1 MLNRI
6 IRFSLEHRLLVL
18 GASAFLL
25 VYGSYV
31 LLAQLAVDIF
41 PDLNRPTVTVFTEA
55 PGLAPEEVEVQVT
68 LPLEYAL
75 NGATDVER
83 IRSQSGVGLS
93 LLFVEFSW
101 DSDIYRDRQIV
112 AEKLELARSRLPV
125 GLTPV
130 LGPISSIMGEILLVA
145 VRTDALQSSSGDA
158 DAAAESAA
166 MEIRSLA
173 DWVIRPRLLA
183 VPGVSQVTVIGGGVR
198 QYQIL
203 ASTERLQQYG
213 VSLGELQAAVGNS
226 NQNTSGGFLISPNR
240 EFMIRNLGRTASL
253 DEIGETVVAYRN
265 EQPIYVRDVARLQF
279 GPPVA
284 RGSAGFNASPAVIL
298 SVYKQPN
305 ASTIPLTRSVEE
317 ALASLQGSLPPGVEL
332 DTQVFR
338 QADFIARAIDNV
350 KEGLWEGAVLVT
362 LVLVLFLWNFRT
374 TVISVMA
381 IPMSFLITFLLMRAL
396 NLSINTMTLGGLA
409 VAIGDVIDDAIVDVE
424 NVYRRLKQN
433 KERGEPKPAL
443 QVVFEASSEIRNSIV
458 YATLIIILVTAPLF
472 FLSGVEGRMFAP
484 LAVAFIV
491 SLLAS
496 LLVSLTLTPV
506 MSYYLLPRARFMDE
520 PGDAFLV
527 RWLKKQQN
535 RLLRFTLPNAW
546 EVLIAAAFLVLF
558 AVAFIFPMGREF
570 LPPFNEGTLTVNVLA
585 EPGISLP
592 ESDEIGRLAERKI
605 LEVAG
610 VRSTGRRTGRA
621 ELDEH
626 AEGVYYTEIEVN
638 FDAAAP
644 DKDAIIQEVRNK
656 LAILPGAAVN
666 IGQPISHRLEHMQ
679 SGVRAQIAVKLFGPE
694 LPVLREK
701 AAELESVMKTV
712 PGMVDVSVERQ
723 SLVPEVIV
731 AVDRRRASTY
741 GLQVAEVN
749 EVLETALQ
757 GTVVSQVLDGQRS
770 YDVVVRL
777 DEPYRDDLQAIG
789 NVLIDTPAGGKI
801 PVREIAAI
809 TLRTAPNQIWRE
821 NAQRRIAI
829 QANVAGRDLRGAV
842 TELSE
847 RVAAQV
853 SLPQG
858 YFVVYGGQFEFE
870 QVATRLI
877 LILSVFS
884 ILGVFLLLYGHFR
897 FAVVALQVMVNIPL
911 ALVGGVIAV
920 YFMTDGVLSVASLI
934 GFISVGGIAAR
945 NGIMMISH
953 YIHLVRYEGEVFDEK
968 MIARGT
974 LERLRPVLMTAL
986 TAILG
991 VLPLVFA
998 RGEAGKELLQ
1008 PIATVIAGGLISSTL
1023 LDWAVTPA
1031 LFHKFGKPVCDYY
1044 LSGREQAEHV
1054 ALTDPSQ
1061 SPSPAW
1067 NPGD

>member
-18 GASAFLL
+18 GTAAFLL
-25 VYGSYV
+25 VYGTYV
-31 LLAQLAVDIF
+31 VLTQLAVDIF

-112 AEKLELARSRLPV
+112 AEKLELARSRLPA
-125 GLTPV
+125 GLTPI

-145 VRTDALQSSSGDA
+145 VH
-158 DAAAESAA
+158 AEDSRASA
-166 MEIRSLA
+166 MEIRTLA

-183 VPGVSQVTVIGGGVR
+183 VPGVSQVTVIGGDVR

-203 ASTERLQQYG
+203 ASTDRLRQYG
-213 VSLGELQAAVGNS
+213 VTLHELEAAVANS
-226 NQNTSGGFLISPNR
+226 NQNTSGGFLVSPNR
-240 EFMIRNLGRTASL
+240 EFMIRNVGRTASL
-253 DEIGETVVAYRN
+253 EEIGETVVAYRN

-284 RGSAGFNASPAVIL
+284 RGSAGLNGSPAVIL

-305 ASTIPLTRSVEE
+305 AGTIPLTRSVEE
-317 ALASLQGSLPPGVEL
+317 ALASLRGSLPAGVML
-332 DTQVFR
+332 DAQVFR
-338 QADFIARAIDNV
+338 QSDFIERAIDNV
-350 KEGLWEGAVLVT
+350 KEGLWLGGILVG
-362 LVLVLFLWNFRT
+362 LVLFLFIWNFRT
-374 TVISVMA
+374 TLISITA
-381 IPMSFLITFLLMRAL
+381 IPMSFLITFLFMRL
-396 NLSINTMTLGGLA
+396 FDLSINTMTLGGLA

-424 NVYRRLKQN
+424 NVYRRLKEN

-458 YATLIIILVTAPLF
+458 YATLIIILVFTPLF

-484 LAVAFIV
+484 LGVAFIV

-506 MSYYLLPRARFMDE
+506 MSYYLLPRAGFMDE

-527 RWLKKQQN
+527 RWLKEQQT
-535 RLLRFTLPNAW
+535 RLLGFTLPNAW
-546 EVLIAAAFLVLF
+546 EVLVVAAFLVFF

-605 LEVAG
+605 LEVPG

-638 FDAAAP
+638 LDPGAGGAAA
-644 DKDAIIQEVRNK
+644 KDAIIAAIRDK
-656 LAILPGAAVN
+656 LSILPGVAVN

-679 SGVRAQIAVKLFGPE
+679 SGVRAQIAVKLFGPD
-694 LPVLREK
+694 LAVLREK

-712 PGMVDVSVERQ
+712 PGMVDVSVEPQ
-723 SLVPEVIV
+723 SLVPEVV
-731 AVDRRRASTY
+731 VEVDRRRAAAY

-749 EVLETALQ
+749 QVLETALQ
-757 GTVVSQVLDGQRS
+757 GRTASQVLDGQRV

-777 DEPYRDDLQAIG
+777 DESYRNDLQAIG
-789 NVLIDTPAGGKI
+789 DVLIDTPGGGKI
-801 PVREIAAI
+801 PARQIASISVRN
-809 TLRTAPNQIWRE
+809 TPNQIWRE
-821 NAQRRIAI
+821 NAQRRIAV
-829 QANVAGRDLRGAV
+829 QANVAGRDLRSAV

-853 SLPQG
+853 SLPSG
-858 YFVVYGGQFEFE
+858 YFIVYGGQFEFE
-870 QVATRLI
+870 QDATRLI
-877 LILSVFS
+877 LILSIFAA
-884 ILGVFLLLYGHFR
+884 LGVFLLLYGHFR
-897 FAVVALQVMVNIPL
+897 FARVALQVMANIPL

-920 YFMTDGVLSVASLI
+920 YFMSDGILSVASLI
-934 GFISVGGIAAR
+934 GFISVGGIATR
-945 NGIMMISH
+945 NGIMMVSH
-953 YIHLVRYEGEVFDEK
+953 YIHLVRYEGEGFDEK
-968 MIARGT
+968 MITRGT

-1008 PIATVIAGGLISSTL
+1008 PIATVIAGGLVVSTL

-1044 LSGREQAEHV
+1044 LSGRERADHV
-1054 ALTDPSQ
+1054 SITDPSQ
-1061 SPSPAW
+1061 PPSPAW

>member
-18 GASAFLL
+18 GTAVFLL

-31 LLAQLAVDIF
+31 VVAQLVVDIF

-55 PGLAPEEVEVQVT
+55 PGLSPEEVEVQVT

-112 AEKLELARSRLPV
+112 AEKLELARSRLPA
-125 GLTPV
+125 GLNPV
-130 LGPISSIMGEILLVA
+130 LGPISSIMGEIMLVA
-145 VRTDALQSSSGDA
+145 LQY
-158 DAAAESAA
+158 DAAATADAFSDSSSDAA

-183 VPGVSQVTVIGGGVR
+183 VPGISQVTVIGGGVR
-198 QYQIL
+198 QYQIH
-203 ASTERLQQYG
+203 ASTDRLQQYG
-213 VSLGELQAAVGNS
+213 VSLAELEAAVGNS
-226 NQNTSGGFLISPNR
+226 NENTSGGFLISPNR
-240 EFMIRNLGRTASL
+240 EFMIRNVGRTASL

-298 SVYKQPN
+298 SIYKQPN

-317 ALASLQGSLPPGVEL
+317 ALASLQGSLPAGVRL
-332 DTQVFR
+332 DTEVFR
-338 QADFIARAIDNV
+338 QSDFIERAIDNV
-350 KEGLWEGAVLVT
+350 REGLWHGAVLVG
-362 LVLVLFLWNFRT
+362 LVLFLFLWNFRT
-374 TVISVMA
+374 TLINITA
-381 IPMSFLITFLLMRAL
+381 IPASFLITFLFMHFFDLG
-396 NLSINTMTLGGLA
+396 INTMTLGGLA
-409 VAIGDVIDDAIVDVE
+409 VAIGLIIDDAIVDVE
-424 NVYRRLKQN
+424 NVFRRLKEN

-458 YATLIIILVTAPLF
+458 YATLIIILVSVPLF
-472 FLSGVEGRMFAP
+472 FLSGVEGRMFMP
-484 LAVAFIV
+484 LGVAFIV

-506 MSYYLLPRARFMDE
+506 MCYYLLPRAGFMDE
-520 PGDAFLV
+520 PGDAAIV
-527 RWLKKQQN
+527 RWLKRQQT

-546 EVLIAAAFLVLF
+546 EVLVAAAFLVLF

-570 LPPFNEGTLTVNVLA
+570 LPPFNEGTLTVNLLA

-605 LEVAG
+605 LEVPG

-638 FDAAAP
+638 LDPDVP
-644 DKDAIIQEVRNK
+644 DKDALIAQVRDH
-656 LAILPGAAVN
+656 LAILPGIAVN

-679 SGVRAQIAVKLFGPE
+679 SGVRAQIAVKLFGPD

-723 SLVPEVIV
+723 TLVPEVV
-731 AVDRRRASTY
+731 VEVDRRRASTY

-749 EVLETALQ
+749 RVLETALQ
-757 GTVVSQVLDGQRS
+757 GTVVSQVLDGQRA

-777 DEPYRDDLQAIG
+777 DEPYRDDMQSIG
-789 NVLIDTPAGGKI
+789 NVLIDTPEGGKI
-801 PVREIAAI
+801 PVREIAAVS
-809 TLRTAPNQIWRE
+809 LRDAPNQIWRE
-821 NAQRRIAI
+821 NAQRRIAV

-847 RVAAQV
+847 RISTQV

-858 YFVVYGGQFEFE
+858 YFIVYGGQFEFE
-870 QVATRLI
+870 EVATRLI
-877 LILSVFS
+877 LILSVFAGF
-884 ILGVFLLLYGHFR
+884 GVFLLLYGHFR
-897 FAVVALQVMVNIPL
+897 FTRVALQVMANIPL
-911 ALVGGVIAV
+911 AFVGGVIAV
-920 YFMTDGVLSVASLI
+920 YFMSDGVLSVASLI
-934 GFISVGGIAAR
+934 GFITVGGIAAR

-968 MIARGT
+968 MITRGT
-974 LERLRPVLMTAL
+974 LERLRPVLMTAFSSV
-986 TAILG
+986 LG

-998 RGEAGKELLQ
+998 QGEAGKELLQ
-1008 PIATVIAGGLISSTL
+1008 PIATVVAGGLISSTI
-1023 LDWAVTPA
+1023 LDWVVTPA
-1031 LFHKFGKPVCDYY
+1031 LFHKFGKPVCEYY
-1044 LSGREQAEHV
+1044 LSGREHAERV
-1054 ALTDPSQ
+1054 SLTDPGQ
-1061 SPSPAW
+1061 TPSPAW